1 MIYTTITI
9 ISIEFRL
16 EQLCVVIMCTTLH
29 KEKKEKRKKE
39 REGGCPFGPTVC
51 KSLLLFYSISY
62 NTI

>member
-29 KEKKEKRKKE
+29 KEKKEKRKKRE
-39 REGGCPFGPTVC
+39 REGVHLPQQFVNHY
-51 KSLLLFYSISY
+51 FYFIVY
-62 NTI
+62 HII